1 MILIKLCKRVRP
13 GSPSVACTADGNP
26 AIAIV
31 SHERQPSDELSWSSD
46 SSVSSLAD
54 GSEAEFEDGM
64 DSTTELQERFLEI
77 NQVISCLYRFSIA
90 IRNPTPRDRLQKY
103 AAIEVSHYEFFD
115 IQHTSHK
122 FPKAEK
128 YLIDRLGKANSRRRQ
143 LLKYHEKHHKKLAQY
158 IDLPPTRPW
167 DTPEVSRPNNNEATN
182 GGRGFLDENY
192 QALQDRPDP
201 RKGPAT
207 IATTINTQTTIST
220 YVGPSNIIAVLSDDG
235 QSQTSYATSVTVDTA
250 SKLRVPPPKHDS
262 AFDGKPFEC
271 PYCFSITV
279 LRDSRSWM

>member
-1 MILIKLCKRVRP
+1 MILIELCKRVGP
-13 GSPSVACTADGNP
+13 GSPSIACTADGNL

-46 SSVSSLAD
+46 SSVSSLGD
-54 GSEAEFEDGM
+54 GPEADGM
-64 DSTTELQERFLEI
+64 DSTTELQERFLEV

-103 AAIEVSHYEFFD
+103 AAIDVSHYEFFD
-115 IQHTSHK
+115 IQHASHK

-158 IDLPPTRPW
+158 INLPPARPW
-167 DTPEVSRPNNNEATN
+167 DTPEVSRPNHNEAAS

-192 QALQDRPDP
+192 QGLQGRHSNS

-207 IATTINTQTTIST
+207 IATTANTQTTIST
-220 YVGPSNIIAVLSDDG
+220 YVGPSDNEVGSDDG
-235 QSQTSYATSVTVDTA
+235 QSQTSYATSVTVGTA
-250 SKLRVPPPKHDS
+250 SKLRVPPPKPDS
-262 AFDGKPFEC
+262 TFSGKPFEC
-271 PYCFSITV
+271 PYCFSITI